1 MNQREGEKINGS
13 VWSILKY
20 LKEVFVQNKW
30 SALIMWIIVILGNFL
45 ITPLIQRPQAAQH
58 TVETDTV
65 IRKYKGDDEF
75 LEYK

>member
-1 MNQREGEKINGS
+1 
-13 VWSILKY
+13 
-20 LKEVFVQNKW
+20 
-30 SALIMWIIVILGNFL
+30 MWIIVILGNFL